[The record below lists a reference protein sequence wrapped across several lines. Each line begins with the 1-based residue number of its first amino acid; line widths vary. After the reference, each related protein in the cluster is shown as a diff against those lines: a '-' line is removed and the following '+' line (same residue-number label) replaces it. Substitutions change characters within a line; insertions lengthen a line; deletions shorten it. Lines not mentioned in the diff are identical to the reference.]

1 MANVPMSPASQD
13 LCPTPGGT
21 PVQDGRRDLEA
32 IHGNLLEGERI
43 DGVYRGCQD
52 GVRLL
57 AVTNRR
63 LMVVEATSWEG
74 RVALTSV
81 PFTRVTSVCFLAAE
95 AESVYTATA
104 VGIKVLH
111 TVYELGCQDQEQA
124 REVHD
129 LLIWNIITGP

>member
-1 MANVPMSPASQD
+1 
-13 LCPTPGGT
+13 
-21 PVQDGRRDLEA
+21 
-32 IHGNLLEGERI
+32 
-43 DGVYRGCQD
+43 VYQGCQD

-63 LMVVEATSWEG
+63 LMIVEATSWEG

-81 PFTRVTSVCFLAAE
+81 PFARVTSVCFLAAE
-95 AESVYTATA
+95 DKSVYTATA
-104 VGIKVLH
+104 VGIKVLN
-111 TVYELGCQDQEQA
+111 TVYELGCQGQEQA